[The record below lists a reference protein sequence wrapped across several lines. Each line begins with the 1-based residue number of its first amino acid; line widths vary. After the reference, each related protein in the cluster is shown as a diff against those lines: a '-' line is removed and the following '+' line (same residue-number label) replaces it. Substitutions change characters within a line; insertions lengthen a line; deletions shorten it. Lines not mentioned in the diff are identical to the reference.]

1 MLRYATYKAVQKQ
14 PGGHQLV
21 AFTRILHRTKP
32 DILYNEVLPSLPLS
46 MTSVLSVI
54 HVKHCSCALHCFM
67 AIIAVVQGLHRC
79 LHA

>member
-32 DILYNEVLPSLPLS
+32 DILYDEVLLFVSMP
-46 MTSVLSVI
+46 MTSMSSLAHEEHYCCPVDCI
-54 HVKHCSCALHCFM
+54 M
-67 AIIAVVQGLHRC
+67 AITALGAGLHRC